1 MAKLYF
7 YKTIE
12 VIFCFIFTFFP
23 NLSIEMHLQIN
34 REKIE
39 RARQQVNNLLPDS
52 YPAEVNANINPWF
65 LSYDVKKFVLFTM
78 KPTGMRRWHLLAHL
92 WPALIWE
99 FISSII
105 FWRWLTWQ
113 WMEAYPH
120 TPSNRAG
127 TSSTVNWPVF
137 WPICFSSNYQRPLNT
152 LVHPFP

>member
-1 MAKLYF
+1 MKGIAKLYF

-65 LSYDVKKFVLFTM
+65 LSYDVKKIYFIHNETNRHETM
-78 KPTGMRRWHLLAHL
+78 
-92 WPALIWE
+92 ALISPPMACTNLGIYI
-99 FISSII
+99 FNNFLAMTDLAMDGSISPYTFKQSRNI
-105 FWRWLTWQ
+105 F
-113 WMEAYPH
+113 H
-120 TPSNRAG
+120 
-127 TSSTVNWPVF
+127 
-137 WPICFSSNYQRPLNT
+137 C
-152 LVHPFP
+152 